1 MHSIRKLRELG
12 HGTAEQFAAL
22 LADDVVMHSP
32 LLIRAIIGREAV
44 AKTMAA
50 SSQNRDNPGAYVL
63 ERKLDAS
70 TTFLRWQGT
79 IDGHEFESLELLTD
93 GADGKLKE
101 RTVAYRPFP
110 ALKIF
115 REKQRAA
122 TSDVLPPDMWDYP
135 ADSHQTPSDHPEPV
149 PNAGSQ
155 NV

>member
-1 MHSIRKLRELG
+1 MHPIRELRESG
-12 HGTAEQFAAL
+12 QATAAQFAAL

-32 LLIRAIIGREAV
+32 LLIRAIVGREAV
-44 AKTMAA
+44 ARTMAA
-50 SSQNRDNPGAYVL
+50 SSKNRDNPGAYVL
-63 ERKLDAS
+63 ERKLDGN

-79 IDGHEFESLELLTD
+79 IEGHEFESLELLTD

-135 ADSHQTPSDHPEPV
+135 ADNQASSDHPE
-149 PNAGSQ
+149 AILTTGSQ
-155 NV
+155 DV

>member
-1 MHSIRKLRELG
+1 MHPIRKLRESG
-12 HGTAEQFAAL
+12 HATAAQFAAQ

-32 LLIRAIIGREAV
+32 LLIRAIVGRDAV

-50 SSQNRDNPGAYVL
+50 SSKNRDNPGTYVL
-63 ERKLDAS
+63 ERRLDEN
-70 TTFLRWQGT
+70 TTFLRWRGT
-79 IDGHEFESLELLTD
+79 IEGHEFESLELLTD
-93 GADGKLKE
+93 GVDGKLKE

-135 ADSHQTPSDHPEPV
+135 PDSQASSDHREAILS
-149 PNAGSQ
+149 AGFG

>member
-1 MHSIRKLRELG
+1 MHPIRVLRESG
-12 HGTAEQFAAL
+12 HATAAQFAAL

-32 LLIRAIIGREAV
+32 LLIRAIVGRDAV

-50 SSQNRDNPGAYVL
+50 SSKNRDNPGAYVL
-63 ERKLDAS
+63 ERKLDES
-70 TTFLRWQGT
+70 TTFLRWQGA
-79 IDGHEFESLELLTD
+79 IEGHEFESLELLID

-135 ADSHQTPSDHPEPV
+135 ADNRESSGHPDAISS
-149 PNAGSQ
+149 AGSQ

>member
-1 MHSIRKLRELG
+1 MHPIRKLRESG
-12 HGTAEQFAAL
+12 HATAAQFAAL

-32 LLIRAIIGREAV
+32 LLIRAIVGREAV
-44 AKTMAA
+44 ASTMAA
-50 SSQNRDNPGAYVL
+50 SSKNRDNPGAYVL
-63 ERKLDAS
+63 ERRLDEN

-79 IDGHEFESLELLTD
+79 IEGHEFESLELLTD

-122 TSDVLPPDMWDYP
+122 TSDVMPPDMWDYP
-135 ADSHQTPSDHPEPV
+135 ADNQVSSDHREAILS
-149 PNAGSQ
+149 AGSR
-155 NV
+155 NA

>member
-1 MHSIRKLRELG
+1 
-12 HGTAEQFAAL
+12 
-22 LADDVVMHSP
+22 MHSP
-32 LLIRAIIGREAV
+32 LLIRAIVGREAV

-50 SSQNRDNPGAYVL
+50 SSRNRDNPGAYVL
-63 ERKLDAS
+63 ERKLDEN
-70 TTFLRWQGT
+70 TTFLRWRGT
-79 IDGHEFESLELLTD
+79 IEGHEFESLELLTD

-122 TSDVLPPDMWDYP
+122 TSDVLPADMWDYP
-135 ADSHQTPSDHPEPV
+135 ADSQASSDHPE
-149 PNAGSQ
+149 ASLMTGSQ

>member
-1 MHSIRKLRELG
+1 MHPIRKLRESG
-12 HGTAEQFAAL
+12 HATAAQFAAL

-32 LLIRAIIGREAV
+32 LLIRAIVGREAV

-50 SSQNRDNPGAYVL
+50 SSKNRDSSGAYVL
-63 ERKLDAS
+63 ERKLDEN

-79 IDGHEFESLELLTD
+79 IEGHEFESLELLTD

-122 TSDVLPPDMWDYP
+122 TSDLLPPDMWDYP
-135 ADSHQTPSDHPEPV
+135 ADNQASADRREALLR
-149 PNAGSQ
+149 AGSQ
-155 NV
+155 NA

>member
-1 MHSIRKLRELG
+1 MHPIRKLLESG
-12 HGTAEQFAAL
+12 HATAEQFAAL

-32 LLIRAIIGREAV
+32 LLVRAIVGRDAV

-50 SSQNRDNPGAYVL
+50 SSKNRDNPGTYVL
-63 ERKLDAS
+63 ERKLDEN

-79 IDGHEFESLELLTD
+79 IEGHEFESLELLTD

-135 ADSHQTPSDHPEPV
+135 ADSQARSDHSEAIPS
-149 PNAGSQ
+149 AGSQ

>member
-1 MHSIRKLRELG
+1 MHPIRKLRESG
-12 HGTAEQFAAL
+12 HATAAQFAAL

-32 LLIRAIIGREAV
+32 LLTRAIVGRDAV

-50 SSQNRDNPGAYVL
+50 SSKNRDSPGAYVL
-63 ERKLDAS
+63 ERKLDES

-79 IDGHEFESLELLTD
+79 IEGHEFESFELLID

-115 REKQRAA
+115 REKQRVA
-122 TSDVLPPDMWDYP
+122 TSDVLPPDMWDCP
-135 ADSHQTPSDHPEPV
+135 VGNETASDHPE
-149 PNAGSQ
+149 AIL
-155 NV
+155 

>member
-1 MHSIRKLRELG
+1 MHPIRKLRESG
-12 HGTAEQFAAL
+12 HGTAKQFAAL

-50 SSQNRDNPGAYVL
+50 SSKNRDNRGAYVL
-63 ERKLDAS
+63 ERRLDEN

-79 IDGHEFESLELLTD
+79 IEGHEFESLELLTD

-135 ADSHQTPSDHPEPV
+135 ADRRTRSDHSEAILS
-149 PNAGSQ
+149 AGSG

>member
-1 MHSIRKLRELG
+1 MHPIRKLRESG
-12 HGTAEQFAAL
+12 HATAAQFAAL

-32 LLIRAIIGREAV
+32 LLIRAIVGREAV
-44 AKTMAA
+44 ASTMAA
-50 SSQNRDNPGAYVL
+50 SSKNRDNPGAYVL
-63 ERKLDAS
+63 ERRLDEN

-122 TSDVLPPDMWDYP
+122 TSEVLPPDMWDYP
-135 ADSHQTPSDHPEPV
+135 ADNRESSGHPD
-149 PNAGSQ
+149 AIASASSQ